1 MGKALENSNVCLI
14 MENFKVG
21 RRVVNNCDGILAI
34 NEATKT
40 GRGVYDIIL
49 LKLVSVQRIFCS

>member
-1 MGKALENSNVCLI
+1 MKVGKALGNSKVCLI

-40 GRGVYDIIL
+40 GRGGL
-49 LKLVSVQRIFCS
+49 